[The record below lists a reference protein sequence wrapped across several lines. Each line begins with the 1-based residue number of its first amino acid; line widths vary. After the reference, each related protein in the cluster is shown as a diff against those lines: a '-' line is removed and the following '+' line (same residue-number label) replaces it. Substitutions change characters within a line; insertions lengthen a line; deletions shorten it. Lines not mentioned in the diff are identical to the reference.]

1 MTPKEIVLSGY
12 QCFAEGDM
20 EGLSKINHKNA
31 VYKVNGD
38 HKLSGEYH
46 GFDDFLNNFLAEI
59 PTVFPNFDLDILNV
73 TAEENRVIVHVK
85 YNADNL
91 DAESVHMFVV
101 EDGLQKEFSLVD
113 DSQKIAKA
121 LSSLTNSV
129 RRV

>member
-1 MTPKEIVLSGY
+1 MTPKEIVLGGY
-12 QCFAEGDM
+12 KLFAEGDM
-20 EGLSKINHKNA
+20 ESLSKINHKNA

-46 GFDDFLNNFLAEI
+46 GFDDFLNKFLTKI

-121 LSSLTNSV
+121 LSS
-129 RRV
+129 

>member
-1 MTPKEIVLSGY
+1 MTPKEIVLGGY
-12 QCFAEGDM
+12 KLFAEGDM
-20 EGLSKINHKNA
+20 ENLRKINHKNA

-46 GFDDFLNNFLAEI
+46 GFDDFLNNFLAKI
-59 PTVFPNFDLDILNV
+59 PTVFPNFNLDILNV

-91 DAESVHMFVV
+91 NAESVHMFVV
-101 EDGLQKEFSLVD
+101 EDGLQKEFRLVD

-121 LSSLTNSV
+121 LSS
-129 RRV
+129 

>member
-1 MTPKEIVLSGY
+1 MTPKEIVLGGY
-12 QCFAEGDM
+12 KLFAEGDM
-20 EGLSKINHKNA
+20 ESLSKINHKNA

-46 GFDDFLNNFLAEI
+46 GFDDFLNNFLAKI

-73 TAEENRVIVHVK
+73 TAEDNRVNVHVK

-121 LSSLTNSV
+121 LSS
-129 RRV
+129 